1 MFSTAARNARLVS
14 PTPNA
19 YPAVN
24 VNEGTMNKSAQAAM
38 LMLQKYHRALALA
51 SPSAFSC
58 VRLDGRKRP
67 SDRRHP

>member
-1 MFSTAARNARLVS
+1 
-14 PTPNA
+14 
-19 YPAVN
+19 VN